1 MFLPFELFELIE
13 HHAFSLRNGW
23 CIFYRD
29 FILSVSNSSSFMLLL
44 KGCVLHIQI
53 LLLAI
58 LLGDDCL
65 VPGPHRHQLLARVSF
80 IHIPSLAR
88 ASSRYDASSLRSL
101 VTNLYIEE
109 YSLGAAH
116 HHG

>member
-1 MFLPFELFELIE
+1 M
-13 HHAFSLRNGW
+13 
-23 CIFYRD
+23 
-29 FILSVSNSSSFMLLL
+29 SNSSSFMLFL

-80 IHIPSLAR
+80 THVPSHAR
-88 ASSRYDASSLRSL
+88 ALSRYDTSSLRSL
-101 VTNLYIEE
+101 VTNLYIE
-109 YSLGAAH
+109 SHCLGAAH